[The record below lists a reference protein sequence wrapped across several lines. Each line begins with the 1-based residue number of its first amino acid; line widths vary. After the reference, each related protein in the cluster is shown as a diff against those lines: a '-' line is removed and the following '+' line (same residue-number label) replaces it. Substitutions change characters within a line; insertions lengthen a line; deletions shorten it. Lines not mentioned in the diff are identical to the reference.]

1 MTLEQLAN
9 RLQIVGGFELSLAE
23 FTGSSFS
30 VTGEATA
37 AQGVAFSDDGASMF
51 VLGEQAESVF
61 QYSLTTGFDVST
73 ASFSGTSFDVSA
85 EETLPKA
92 IAFNPDG
99 TRMFIIGSSSNSV
112 HQYSLSTGFDLSTA
126 SFSGTSFDVSA
137 EENQPE
143 GIAFNPDG
151 TRMFVIGSSSNSV
164 HQYSLSTGF
173 DLSTA
178 SFTGTSFDVSGQSTT
193 PRGVAFNPDGTRM
206 FVIGT
211 SADSVFQY
219 SLSTAFDVSTASFTG
234 ISFDVSGQDIN
245 SRGVAFNPDG
255 SGMFIIGADN
265 DSVFEYLVGR
275 LKLQS

>member
-61 QYSLTTGFDVST
+61 QYSLTTGFDV
-73 ASFSGTSFDVSA
+73 
-85 EETLPKA
+85 
-92 IAFNPDG
+92 
-99 TRMFIIGSSSNSV
+99 
-112 HQYSLSTGFDLSTA
+112 STA